1 MRFEGFGA
9 GAVAWFEGLER
20 DNAKRYMDATRAT
33 FEDEVRGPLE
43 ALLVEVAAGVGGE
56 VKVFRQNRDVRFSPD
71 KSPYK
76 TATYGVVHRPGTDAG
91 LYAAISSA
99 GLYAGTG
106 YYQMARDQL
115 ERYRAAVDDDA
126 SGGELAALVDAVEA
140 AGLVVEGD
148 GLRTVPRGFPRDH
161 PRRELL
167 RRTSLILGA
176 RLAPGPALGDR
187 RALEHARSTWAATAP
202 VTAWLDRNVGPS
214 ALPPEE
220 RVGRRGR

>member
-1 MRFEGFGA
+1 MGFEGFGT

-20 DNAKRYMDATRAT
+20 DNSKRYMDATRAVW
-33 FEDEVRGPLE
+33 EDEVRAPLE
-43 ALLVEVAAGVGGE
+43 ALLLEVAAGVGGD

-76 TATYGVVHRPGTDAG
+76 IATYGVVHRPGTDAG

-106 YYQMARDQL
+106 YYMMARDQL

-126 SGGELAALVDAVEA
+126 SGGELARLADEAGA

-148 GLRTVPRGFPRDH
+148 GLKTVPRGFARDH
-161 PRRELL
+161 PRRDLL

-187 RALEHARSTWAATAP
+187 RAIEHARATWSATAP
-202 VTAWLDRNVGPS
+202 LTSWLDRHVGPS
-214 ALPPEE
+214 AIPPEQ
-220 RVGRRGR
+220 RFGRGR